1 MKTPEEIKRDMAK
14 CAKRAKQVI
23 MYSCDVEEMA
33 EYTETVSNTLIVGRS
48 LIQQL
53 EQDNAQK
60 DERIRELEKRVPRW
74 ISVEERL
81 PERVEVLAVNDR
93 NTMMIGLVEFRDYDG
108 TRFCVCEDI
117 DSGIGITHVTH
128 WMPLP
133 EPPEEDDHA
142 TG

>member
-53 EQDNAQK
+53 QQENAQK
-60 DERIRELEKRVPRW
+60 EERIRKLEREKEALSNIVKRTYFACLYCKYNSNGCTRRAEE
-74 ISVEERL
+74 ISPIGDCFEWRGVEE
-81 PERVEVLAVNDR
+81 E
-93 NTMMIGLVEFRDYDG
+93 
-108 TRFCVCEDI
+108 
-117 DSGIGITHVTH
+117 
-128 WMPLP
+128 
-133 EPPEEDDHA
+133 
-142 TG
+142 